1 MERAAIVSQRL
12 LADVRLTELTADRKR
27 QRVWKHL
34 VFFPVSIQ
42 TTFAFTKPI
51 GVGAGIYGLPSI
63 EAYGRTLSAT
73 ESATCSLVMTPS
85 TSLAK
90 GAPFPRTTTAIIAP
104 RCHMRPITPN
114 IISSSSPTLKSLLHT
129 AKNRELPTHPPTPFD

>member
-63 EAYGRTLSAT
+63 EAYGPTLSAT
-73 ESATCSLVMTPS
+73 EASTCSLVMTPS
-85 TSLAK
+85 KSLPN
-90 GAPFPRTTTAIIAP
+90 GAPFPQTTPTIFAP
-104 RCHMRPITPN
+104 HCHIRQLTPN
-114 IISSSSPTLKSLLHT
+114 ITPSSQTPSHSL
-129 AKNRELPTHPPTPFD
+129 